1 MPRKPGAFCGSWAGA
16 ASVQWGGRW
25 SGTKKRSGCG
35 SRSVGRRLKKSPQR
49 GAHHRLH
56 RRERIE
62 RMEEQGKS
70 LPEIRIELNAKYK
83 QNRSLDSYRK
93 LCSFPKYEG
102 PPRKLDLN

>member
-62 RMEEQGKS
+62 REPAPLPYLGATRTDRSEEHTS
-70 LPEIRIELNAKYK
+70 ELQSHSDLVCRLLLEKKK
-83 QNRSLDSYRK
+83 QN
-93 LCSFPKYEG
+93 
-102 PPRKLDLN
+102 